1 MTRTLALVS
10 GIVLPVLFV
19 LSWLGAMLYLRRMRR
34 ALRATPVQH
43 DIAQHD
49 IAHTDIAQHD
59 IADTDIARAGGQLAG
74 IDDWLRRAAQ
84 LPEGREP
91 RPAGDEP
98 RDQNRLE
105 ELARRHFP
113 SLAVPHPH
121 LHLIGLTGVEKR
133 LLTWVCHHTGLPNPF
148 DALERVTGD
157 PDELRRAT
165 LAWQDAHTDVT
176 AAVDRL
182 CAATT
187 RLHERWT
194 GPAAQRFF
202 PLLAGYLSELDDL
215 ATDVKATEDT
225 LRALQAEAA
234 LAESTIVGLI
244 NLLVGSFGGYL
255 VEAVLTVGT
264 MTPAV
269 AAQAQVELTWVLKQ
283 IAVVLSRLQSIY
295 TNTRHVLDSVA
306 GFKGLDQM
314 RARFQL
320 DVIEGIEQSIDTVA

>member
-1 MTRTLALVS
+1 MSRTIALVS

-19 LSWLGAMLYLRRMRR
+19 LSWLGAMWYLRRMRR
-34 ALRATPVQH
+34 AMQATPVSH
-43 DIAQHD
+43 PTAQTGEEMHA
-49 IAHTDIAQHD
+49 IE
-59 IADTDIARAGGQLAG
+59 
-74 IDDWLRRAAQ
+74 DWLRRAEE

-91 RPAGDEP
+91 KPVDGE

-113 SLAVPHPH
+113 TLAAPHPH

-148 DALERVTGD
+148 DALERLTGD

-165 LAWQDAHTDVT
+165 LAWQDSHTDI
-176 AAVDRL
+176 AAAIDRL
-182 CAATT
+182 CVATA

-194 GPAAQRFF
+194 GPAAERFF
-202 PLLAGYLSELDDL
+202 PLLAEYLGELEDL
-215 ATDVKATEDT
+215 AADVKTTADT
-225 LRALQAEAA
+225 LRGLQSEAA
-234 LAESTIVGLI
+234 LTESTIVGLI

-269 AAQAQVELTWVLKQ
+269 AAQAQFELTWVLKQ
-283 IAVVLSRLQSIY
+283 VAVALSRLQSIY
-295 TNTRHVLDSVA
+295 TNTRHVLASVA

-314 RARFQL
+314 RARFQIEI
-320 DVIEGIEQSIDTVA
+320 VEGIEQSIDTIV

>member
-1 MTRTLALVS
+1 MTGNIALVS
-10 GIVLPVLFV
+10 GIVLPVLVV
-19 LSWLGAMLYLRRMRR
+19 LSWLGAMWYLRRMRR
-34 ALRATPVQH
+34 AMQATAVQRPL
-43 DIAQHD
+43 AQTGEQMHA
-49 IAHTDIAQHD
+49 IE
-59 IADTDIARAGGQLAG
+59 
-74 IDDWLRRAAQ
+74 DWLRRAAE

-91 RPAGDEP
+91 RPADGGQ
-98 RDQNRLE
+98 RDQGRLE

-113 SLAVPHPH
+113 SLATPHPH

-148 DALERVTGD
+148 DALDRLTGD

-165 LAWQDAHTDVT
+165 LAWQDAHTDIA

-182 CAATT
+182 CVATAE
-187 RLHERWT
+187 LNERWT
-194 GPAAQRFF
+194 TPQAQRFF
-202 PLLAGYLSELDDL
+202 PLLAEYLGELNDL
-215 ATDVKATEDT
+215 AADVKTTADT
-225 LRALQAEAA
+225 LRGLQAEAA

-244 NLLVGSFGGYL
+244 NLLIGSFGGYL
-255 VEAVLTVGT
+255 VEAVLTVGA

-295 TNTRHVLDSVA
+295 TNTRHVMASVA

-314 RARFQL
+314 RARFQ
-320 DVIEGIEQSIDTVA
+320 IEVVENIERSIDTMA